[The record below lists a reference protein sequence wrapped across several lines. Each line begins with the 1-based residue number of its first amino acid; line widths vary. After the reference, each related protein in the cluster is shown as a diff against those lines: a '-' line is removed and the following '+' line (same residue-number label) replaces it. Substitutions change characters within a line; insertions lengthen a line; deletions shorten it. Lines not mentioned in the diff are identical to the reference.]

1 MNNELKDGISAIIP
15 TYKGEKYIS
24 TLLDSL
30 INQTSDPELYEVIVI
45 INGERDSTED
55 IIQKYKNE
63 HPEFN
68 FIITDSEKGVSNARN
83 KGIGLVS
90 RKYTIY
96 IDDDDYISYN
106 YFETLYKYVKPNR
119 IVIGT
124 YLDVDE
130 NTKEVRNSYLT
141 PPLLENSGVI
151 DNPYETMIDIL
162 VITTDKLIPTEFV
175 KNSSFNPE
183 LTNGVD
189 ISYYANLYP
198 VYDFEFFVVDKS
210 EEANYYRL
218 WREGSIS
225 RKTESYE
232 FNIKDRLKVINDINK
247 GLKKAK
253 TPEMKSFIRRLTGG
267 QVVKIN
273 NYLKNHPDEY
283 TNVLSDIL
291 DYDYEFFPYKYLNTD
306 ISKLDNE
313 KRELIISYAFS
324 PTNTTTSNVVA
335 KRILTE
341 EKNVDV
347 ICASLDELEKDF
359 TLEKIVSEFI
369 INKYVVESNFSTEWN
384 NIQNFVNNGLNQLGE
399 YEKIYSRA
407 NFVHS
412 HFLALEYKLNHPDT
426 YWRAEFSDPL
436 IFTLNKRHL
445 SEKIGDEKYVE
456 RFNKL
461 LEEENHELISIDN
474 DINCICEYL
483 TFLYAD
489 EIIFTNNSQKE
500 EMIHTLPFKIDDI
513 INKKAVISPH
523 PTLDEKYYYI
533 KKSNYEIDENYI
545 NFAYFGVIFSNRS
558 FEDFINAFDNIDD
571 DLKDKI
577 RLHIFTPNITLFE
590 QVLSEKLYKN
600 TVINNNVDYLE
611 FLNLTTKFDVLIVED
626 SFTKDSFE
634 INPYLPSKISDYKG
648 SKNKIWAICEKE
660 SEMSKLNIKYKSY
673 INNLMSNIDTLNAIL
688 SDCLNN
694 DVKSES
700 DSDESEYYRQRIN
713 HLTQKINEL
722 IDVAQV
728 EFKKDEEYEAQI
740 NELTKKIQNL
750 EKENSKILNSN
761 SWKFTKNFRKIG
773 KKFK

>member
-1 MNNELKDGISAIIP
+1 MSNELKDGISAIIP

-30 INQTSDPELYEVIVI
+30 INQTIDPELFEVIFI

-124 YLDVDE
+124 FFDVDE

-141 PPLLENSGVI
+141 PPLLENSGI
-151 DNPYETMIDIL
+151 IENPYETMIDIL

-175 KNSSFNPE
+175 KKSSFNPK

-225 RKTESYE
+225 RKKESYE
-232 FNIKDRLKVINDINK
+232 FNIKDRLKVINDINN

-291 DYDYEFFPYKYLNTD
+291 AYDYEFFPYKYLNTD

-341 EKNVDV
+341 ERNVDV
-347 ICASLDELEKDF
+347 ICASLDELDNDLLLDSIISEY
-359 TLEKIVSEFI
+359 IV
-369 INKYVVESNFSTEWN
+369 NKYVIESNFSIEWD
-384 NIQNFVNNGLNQLGE
+384 NIKNFVKNGLEVLPK

-407 NFVHS
+407 FFSHS
-412 HFLALEYKLNHPDT
+412 HFLALEYKLKHPDT

-436 IFTLNKRHL
+436 VKPLGRRTS
-445 SEKIGDEKYVE
+445 SEINDEDYVNRINSILKE
-456 RFNKL
+456 KDL
-461 LEEENHELISIDN
+461 DLIN
-474 DINCICEYL
+474 INQDVNSICEYL
-483 TFLYAD
+483 TFIFAD
-489 EIIFTNNSQKE
+489 EIIYTNENQKKVMTNN
-500 EMIHTLPFKIDDI
+500 LPSNIK
-513 INKKAVISPH
+513 INKEIISQH
-523 PTLDEKYYYI
+523 PTLDEKYYQI
-533 KKSNYEIDENYI
+533 INFEYEIDKNYL
-545 NFAYFGVIFSNRS
+545 NFAYFGNIFSKRS
-558 FEDFINAFDNIDD
+558 FEDFISAFMNVKNKEKLRI
-571 DLKDKI
+571 
-577 RLHIFTPNITLFE
+577 HIFTKNRTLFE
-590 QVLSEKLYKN
+590 QILPKEVYEISIL
-600 TVINNNVDYLE
+600 NNEVNYLE
-611 FLNLTTKFDVLIVED
+611 FLNLTTKFDILLVED
-626 SFTKDSFE
+626 SYTKGDE
-634 INPYLPSKISDYKG
+634 IINPYLPSKISDYKG
-648 SKNKIWAICEKE
+648 SKVSIWGVCEDSSPMDKIDLEYK
-660 SEMSKLNIKYKSY
+660 SKLHDYQ
-673 INNLMSNIDTLNAIL
+673 SNIQTLNQIIKDKL
-688 SDCLNN
+688 DLEIN
-694 DVKSES
+694 D
-700 DSDESEYYRQRIN
+700 DIIDESNYQRIRVN
-713 HLTQKINEL
+713 QLTEKISEL
-722 IDVAQV
+722 IEIVNI
-728 EFKKDEEYEAQI
+728 EFKKDEEYEYKI
-740 NELTKKIQNL
+740 NELNEKIQNL
-750 EKENSKILNSN
+750 ENKNNEILNSN
-761 SWKFTKNFRKIG
+761 SWKLTKNFRKIG